1 MPLFRALA
9 KNMAPMTNA
18 DESPTN
24 RLTLFPIYLS
34 LFIVSTLW
42 LSINMN
48 RMGRVM
54 SPIDGL
60 HLTSWR
66 PCWRYNAKEYVINSV
81 VGSSRRRWLTLSAT
95 SREIDYKPRIGIQAS
110 TIIARMGFPQGYCP

>member
-42 LSINMN
+42 S
-48 RMGRVM
+48 GE
-54 SPIDGL
+54 
-60 HLTSWR
+60 T
-66 PCWRYNAKEYVINSV
+66 INSLCSNTDV
-81 VGSSRRRWLTLSAT
+81 KNYT
-95 SREIDYKPRIGIQAS
+95 SNNI
-110 TIIARMGFPQGYCP
+110 T